1 MSKENEL
8 FDVDALMDEKFG
20 KEGTPERDK
29 FREEAYNFCVG
40 KMISNVRK
48 QEKITQ
54 VELANRIG
62 SSKSYISQIE
72 NGRVEPS
79 ACLFFKIMNALGMK
93 IDICK
98 QIVSIE

>member
-8 FDVDALMDEKFG
+8 IDIDVLMNQKFG
-20 KEGTPERDK
+20 KEGTVEREK

-40 KMISNVRK
+40 QMISEARK

-79 ACLFFKIMNALGMK
+79 AGLFFKIMNALGMR
-93 IDICK
+93 IDIQRSDLCL
-98 QIVSIE
+98 

>member
-20 KEGTPERDK
+20 KVGTPEREK

-40 KMISNVRK
+40 QMISEVRK

-79 ACLFFKIMNALGMK
+79 ASLFFKIMNALGMK
-93 IDICK
+93 VDICK
-98 QIVSIE
+98 QISAVE